1 MKVLQRYITLNR
13 RPDDI
18 VYVGV
23 LQMGILQHIESASL
37 FYVKESEIILTDLI
51 SRESGP
57 RISHFSY

>member
-1 MKVLQRYITLNR
+1 MIFYT
-13 RPDDI
+13 
-18 VYVGV
+18 VGV
-23 LQMGILQHIESASL
+23 LQMGTLQHIESASL